1 MKAFN
6 LPPEYVLYDLSYA
19 NILLY
24 SAVLPSYDTD
34 REKSKDSD
42 TIRADDPENKE
53 QVRKILFEQ

>member
-24 SAVLPSYDTD
+24 CAVLPSYDTD

-53 QVRKILFEQ
+53 KVRKILFEQ

>member
-6 LPPEYVLYDLSYA
+6 LRPEYVLYDLSYA

-53 QVRKILFEQ
+53 KVRKILFEQ

>member
-24 SAVLPSYDTD
+24 SAVLPSYDTG

>member
-53 QVRKILFEQ
+53 KVRKILFEQ